1 MANTMRSRMA
11 KAMRSRMAT
20 TLLARGVFAAL
31 LLALPAG
38 CARDYET
45 FEPPPLDFS
54 GQPPLRF
61 AVDEVVV
68 QSAYRP
74 PGRPPFVEH
83 TLVLSPEA
91 AARALLEHRLQAV
104 GGPGRLQAV
113 IVDAAVEEQKLETE
127 SGVRGYFTTE
137 SAARLEA
144 RLKVRVDHLDA
155 AGNVGGS
162 VSTAATRTRAL
173 PEDIGYAERQRLA
186 YELVRDLVADLD
198 AGLVS
203 NLREAFADILRP

>member
-1 MANTMRSRMA
+1 MRSVFVVLL
-11 KAMRSRMAT
+11 
-20 TLLARGVFAAL
+20 TLLL
-31 LLALPAG
+31 AG

-54 GQPPLRF
+54 ERPPLRF
-61 AVDEVVV
+61 AVDEVVI

-83 TLVLSPEA
+83 TLILSPEA
-91 AARALLEHRLQAV
+91 AARALLEQRLQAV

-113 IVDAAVEEQKLETE
+113 VVEAAVEEQKLET
-127 SGVRGYFTTE
+127 GGGLRGYLTTE
-137 SAARLEA
+137 PAARFEA
-144 RLKVRVDHLDA
+144 RLKARVDHLDP
-155 AGNVGGS
+155 AGNVRGS

-173 PEDIGYAERQRLA
+173 PEDVSYAERQRIG
-186 YELVRDLVADLD
+186 YELVRDLVDDLD
-198 AGLVS
+198 AGLVA

>member
-1 MANTMRSRMA
+1 MRSVFVVLL
-11 KAMRSRMAT
+11 
-20 TLLARGVFAAL
+20 TLLL
-31 LLALPAG
+31 AG

-54 GQPPLRF
+54 ARPPLRF
-61 AVDEVVV
+61 AVDEVVI

-83 TLVLSPEA
+83 TLILSPEA
-91 AARALLEHRLQAV
+91 AARALLEQRLQAV

-113 IVDAAVEEQKLETE
+113 IVDAAVEEHELETT
-127 SGVRGYFTTE
+127 SGLRGYLITE
-137 SAARLEA
+137 PAARFEA

-155 AGNVGGS
+155 AGNVRGS

-173 PEDIGYAERQRLA
+173 PEDVSYAERQRIGD
-186 YELVRDLVADLD
+186 ELVRALVDDLD
-198 AGLVS
+198 AGLVA

>member
-1 MANTMRSRMA
+1 MPMRSGFA
-11 KAMRSRMAT
+11 V
-20 TLLARGVFAAL
+20 LLIL
-31 LLALPAG
+31 LLAG
-38 CARDYET
+38 CAREYET

-54 GQPPLRF
+54 GRPPLRF

-91 AARALLEHRLQAV
+91 AARELLEHRLQAV

-127 SGVRGYFTTE
+127 RGVRGYFTTE
-137 SAARLEA
+137 PAARLVA
-144 RLKVRVDHLDA
+144 RLKVRVDQLDA
-155 AGNVGGS
+155 AGNVRGS
-162 VSTAATRTRAL
+162 VSIAATRTRAL
-173 PEDIGYAERQRLA
+173 PEDVSYAERQRIG
-186 YELVRDLVADLD
+186 YELSRDLVDDLD
-198 AGLVS
+198 AGLVA
-203 NLREAFADILRP
+203 NLREAFSDILQP